1 MNEKQASVAAQIAEL
16 ACLPMSELW
25 TVWDRYF
32 PRRPDYPNRNHVESR
47 IAYKLQEE
55 AFGGLA
61 PETKQR
67 LEAIGAK
74 HSKIK
79 LRAKPREFDFA
90 PGTILLREW
99 GDREHKV
106 PAPEIEAAVVAQ
118 IRTVLTSPETVAS
131 VVRHIQRNGAQID
144 EATTVMAMGR
154 LNNVWD
160 QLFPVERHRIANLMI
175 ERIDLIHA
183 GEVQG
188 IKVKW
193 REVGWNALIAEFAPD
208 SIGAELLEVEA

>member
-1 MNEKQASVAAQIAEL
+1 M
-16 ACLPMSELW
+16 
-25 TVWDRYF
+25 
-32 PRRPDYPNRNHVESR
+32 
-47 IAYKLQEE
+47 
-55 AFGGLA
+55 
-61 PETKQR
+61 
-67 LEAIGAK
+67 
-74 HSKIK
+74 
-79 LRAKPREFDFA
+79 
-90 PGTILLREW
+90 
-99 GDREHKV
+99 
-106 PAPEIEAAVVAQ
+106 VAQ
-118 IRTVLTSPETVAS
+118 IRTVLTSPESIAS
-131 VVRHIQRNGAQID
+131 VVRHIQRNGGQID

-175 ERIDLIHA
+175 ERIDLVHV